1 MTAPSTSRTSAL
13 VEGDRQSRVRRR
25 LERATAAQ
33 RGPAPLLALVRSPAL
48 GVDVSVAN
56 PGTAFHAASVG
67 KLVTG
72 AVTMQ
77 LAEHGALDL
86 DAPVVEVL
94 GADAVH
100 GLVVVDGRDRSAE
113 ITARQLLAHTSGVP
127 DGFAG
132 RLVRGHARGVHPL
145 ARQVIDDPDRRWA
158 IEDVLEHT
166 RRHQRASAGPGA
178 RFEYSD
184 TGFALLSLV
193 VSALE
198 RRPFPSVV
206 ESRVLKPLG
215 LTRSWMPAVAPET
228 SSIASPA
235 ERVPLAPILL
245 GGTDLS
251 GRAGLSID
259 SFGGGGIAFAPADL
273 ADFVEALHS
282 GRIVSAASLAA
293 MTDTTSRFRSGLRYG
308 LAMMRVRF
316 GEFSPFL
323 RSLPDATGHL
333 GVSAA
338 HAWRIEPL
346 DATIVLSLGSD
357 RAMTRSFR
365 LLIDIVRSLSRPI
378 DRSPHGA

>member
-1 MTAPSTSRTSAL
+1 MTAPNASRTS
-13 VEGDRQSRVRRR
+13 VIVDGDRQTRVRRR
-25 LERATAAQ
+25 LERAAAAH

-48 GVDVSVAN
+48 GVEVSVGD
-56 PGTAFHAASVG
+56 PGVAFHAASVG
-67 KLVTG
+67 KLATG

-77 LAEHGALDL
+77 LNERGALDL

-94 GADAVH
+94 GADTVQ
-100 GLVVVDGRDRSAE
+100 GLVVVDGRDRGTE

-132 RLVRGHARGVHPL
+132 RLARGHARGVRPL

-166 RRHQRASAGPGA
+166 RRHQRAAAGPGE
-178 RFEYSD
+178 RFVYSD

-193 VSALE
+193 VAALE
-198 RRPFPSVV
+198 RQPFPSVV
-206 ESRVLKPLG
+206 ESRVLRPLG
-215 LTRSWMPAVAPET
+215 LTGSWMPAVGRAATPT
-228 SSIASPA
+228 GVSA

-259 SFGGGGIAFAPADL
+259 GFGGGGIAFTPGDL

-282 GRIVSAASLAA
+282 GQIVSPASIAA
-293 MTDTTSRFRSGLRYG
+293 MTETTSRFRTGIRYG

-316 GEFSPFL
+316 GAFSPFL

-378 DRSPHGA
+378 DRSPHGT